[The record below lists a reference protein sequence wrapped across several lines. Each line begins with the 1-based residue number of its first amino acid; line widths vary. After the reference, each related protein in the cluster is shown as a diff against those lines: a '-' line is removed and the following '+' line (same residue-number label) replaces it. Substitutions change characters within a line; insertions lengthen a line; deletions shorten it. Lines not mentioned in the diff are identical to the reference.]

1 MTMELIFS
9 AVTLVVTGLLG
20 VITGKTSI
28 PNKYIPIQN
37 LVIGIIAAVVAT
49 GFGLFENIPTAIV
62 VALGM
67 AFAAGGTYDLAK
79 TKFKD

>member
-20 VITGKTSI
+20 VVTGKTSI

-62 VALGM
+62 VSLGM

-79 TKFKD
+79 TKFKN

>member
-37 LVIGIIAAVVAT
+37 LVVGLIAAGVAT
-49 GFGLFENIPTAIV
+49 GFGLFEDFATAVV

-67 AFAAGGTYDLAK
+67 AFAAGGVYDLSK
-79 TKFKD
+79 TKIKG